1 MLAFT
6 LLLRQVIP
14 RLCRRNLVGTWS
26 FSEGNSPLK
35 SATGEIILDGAK
47 QKERFVDYY
56 FELYDR
62 ENLVPEEALNVI
74 KCLPVLEELDIE
86 PTEEE
91 VKEALGSPS
100 SG

>member
-1 MLAFT
+1 M
-6 LLLRQVIP
+6 
-14 RLCRRNLVGTWS
+14 
-26 FSEGNSPLK
+26 
-35 SATGEIILDGAK
+35 ILDGAQK
-47 QKERFVDYY
+47 KERFVDYY

-91 VKEALGSPS
+91 VKRPWVHLLLEKRPVRTIFQLKS
-100 SG
+100 